1 VALSAVPI
9 GVPSSASST
18 TCSFTRMSVMPR
30 VSLPLVDASDLL
42 SVAQE
47 RQAQVDAVLGRFFS
61 LAKKRA
67 ESLGPDY
74 VELWCQLEANTTG
87 GKRFRPRMVMA
98 AYQALGG
105 DDAEAAANVGA
116 AFELLHTAL
125 IVHDDVID
133 RDFVRRGGPNIS
145 GAYRDRAR
153 EAGAT
158 DAAAEHRGISA
169 AVIAGDLALFNSYR
183 LIDRSG
189 AADDVRARLLE
200 VMDEALFA
208 SAAGEL
214 IDVDFS
220 QAADMPRVDDILTM
234 ERLKTAVYSFECP
247 LMAGA
252 ILAGAPEETVT
263 TLGDF
268 GREIGIAYQIVD
280 DLLGVFGTEAQ
291 TGKTTIGD
299 LREGK
304 RTVLI
309 SYATSTAE
317 WEGIRDLVGKPDLTE
332 DEAER
337 VRAVLVSSGAK
348 GFAEGLARYY
358 ANRALARLVEP
369 HVPAALRT
377 ELHPVADAVLER
389 VK

>member
-1 VALSAVPI
+1 MDAADLTAVALAEK
-9 GVPSSASST
+9 
-18 TCSFTRMSVMPR
+18 
-30 VSLPLVDASDLL
+30 
-42 SVAQE
+42 AQE

-67 ESLGPDY
+67 APLGTEY
-74 VELWCQLEANTTG
+74 LELWKALEANTVG
-87 GKRFRPRMVMA
+87 GKRFRPRMVFA
-98 AYQALGG
+98 AYDALGG
-105 DDAEAAANVGA
+105 KDSEAAACIGA

-133 RDFVRRGGPNIS
+133 RDFTRRGAPNLA
-145 GAYRDRAR
+145 GAYRDRALA
-153 EAGAT
+153 AGAP
-158 DAAAEHRGISA
+158 DAVAEHRGISA
-169 AVIAGDLALFNSYR
+169 AVIAGDLALFNAYR

-189 AADDVRARLLE
+189 VGDVVRGRLVE

-220 QAADMPRVDDILTM
+220 SMPDVPRFDDILTM

-247 LMAGA
+247 LQAGA
-252 ILAGAPEETVT
+252 ILAGASEETVAK
-263 TLGDF
+263 LGDF
-268 GREIGIAYQIVD
+268 GRDIGIAYQLVD
-280 DLLGVFGTEAQ
+280 DLLGVFGAEEE
-291 TGKTTIGD
+291 TGKTTVGD

-309 SYATSTAE
+309 AYATSAPG
-317 WEGIRDLVGKPDLTE
+317 WDDVAPLLGKLDLTDE
-332 DEAER
+332 EAETL
-337 VRAVLVSSGAK
+337 RAHLTACGAK
-348 GFAEGLARYY
+348 SFTQGLARYY

-369 HVPAALRT
+369 HIPLALRV
-377 ELHPVADAVLER
+377 ELHPVADSVLGR

>member
-1 VALSAVPI
+1 
-9 GVPSSASST
+9 
-18 TCSFTRMSVMPR
+18 M
-30 VSLPLVDASDLL
+30 
-42 SVAQE
+42 
-47 RQAQVDAVLGRFFS
+47 LGRFFS

-67 ESLGPDY
+67 AAMGAEYERLW
-74 VELWCQLEANTTG
+74 VELEANTVG
-87 GKRFRPRMVMA
+87 GKRFRPRMVFA
-98 AYQALGG
+98 AYESLGG
-105 DDAEAAANVGA
+105 TDVDAAACVGA

-133 RDFVRRGGPNIS
+133 RDFVRRGAPNLAGS
-145 GAYRDRAR
+145 YRDRALATG
-153 EAGAT
+153 AGA
-158 DAAAEHRGISA
+158 AAAEHRGISA
-169 AVIAGDLALFNSYR
+169 AVIAGDLALFNAYR

-189 AADDVRARLLE
+189 VGDVVRGRLVE
-200 VMDEALFA
+200 VMDDALFA

-220 QAADMPRVDDILTM
+220 FMPDVPRVDDILTM

-247 LMAGA
+247 LQAGA
-252 ILAGAPEETVT
+252 ILAGASEETVA

-268 GREIGIAYQIVD
+268 GREMGIAYQIVD
-280 DLLGVFGTEAQ
+280 DLLGVFGTEAE

-309 SYATSTAE
+309 AYATSAPG
-317 WEGIRDLVGKPDLTE
+317 WGALAPLFGDPDL
-332 DEAER
+332 DDAGAER
-337 VRAVLVSSGAK
+337 LRAHLIDCGARS
-348 GFAEGLARYY
+348 FAEGLARYY

-369 HVPAALRT
+369 HIPSSLRA
-377 ELHPVADAVLER
+377 ELHPVADAVLGR

>member
-1 VALSAVPI
+1 MDTGLTAVAL
-9 GVPSSASST
+9 
-18 TCSFTRMSVMPR
+18 
-30 VSLPLVDASDLL
+30 
-42 SVAQE
+42 E
-47 RQAQVDAVLGRFFS
+47 RQSQVDAVLGRFFS

-67 ESLGPDY
+67 AALGPEY
-74 VELWCQLEANTTG
+74 ERLWSELEAGTVG
-87 GKRFRPRMVMA
+87 GKRFRPRMVFA
-98 AYQALGG
+98 AYEALGG
-105 DDAEAAANVGA
+105 TDSEAAACVGA

-133 RDFVRRGGPNIS
+133 RDFVRRGAPNLAGS
-145 GAYRDRAR
+145 YRDRALA
-153 EAGAT
+153 EGGSPA
-158 DAAAEHRGISA
+158 DAEHRGISA
-169 AVIAGDLALFNSYR
+169 AVIAGDLALFNAYR

-189 AADDVRARLLE
+189 VGDAVRGRLVE
-200 VMDEALFA
+200 VMDDALFA

-214 IDVDFS
+214 IDVDYSF
-220 QAADMPRVDDILTM
+220 APEVPLVDDILAM

-247 LMAGA
+247 LQAGA
-252 ILAGAPEETVT
+252 ILAGASEETVA

-268 GREIGIAYQIVD
+268 GREMGIAYQIVD
-280 DLLGVFGTEAQ
+280 DLLGVFGTEAE

-309 SYATSTAE
+309 AYATSAPGWDALAPLFGSPE
-317 WEGIRDLVGKPDLTE
+317 LTE
-332 DEAER
+332 DDAAR
-337 VRAVLVSSGAK
+337 LRAHLTECGAK

-369 HVPAALRT
+369 HIPPALRA
-377 ELHPVADAVLER
+377 ELHPVADAVLGR

>member
-1 VALSAVPI
+1 
-9 GVPSSASST
+9 
-18 TCSFTRMSVMPR
+18 M
-30 VSLPLVDASDLL
+30 
-42 SVAQE
+42 
-47 RQAQVDAVLGRFFS
+47 LGRFFS

-67 ESLGPDY
+67 APLGTEY
-74 VELWCQLEANTTG
+74 LQLWDELEANTVG
-87 GKRFRPRMVMA
+87 GKRFRPRMVFA
-98 AYQALGG
+98 AYDALGG
-105 DDAEAAANVGA
+105 TDSEAAACIGA

-133 RDFVRRGGPNIS
+133 RDFTRRGAPNLA
-145 GAYRDRAR
+145 GAYRDRAL
-153 EAGAT
+153 ASGAT

-169 AVIAGDLALFNSYR
+169 AVIAGDLALFNAYR

-189 AADDVRARLLE
+189 VGDVVRGRLVE
-200 VMDEALFA
+200 VMDDALFA

-220 QAADMPRVDDILTM
+220 FMPEVPRVDDILTM

-247 LMAGA
+247 LQAGA
-252 ILAGAPEETVT
+252 ILAGASEETVA

-268 GREIGIAYQIVD
+268 GRDIGIAYQLVD
-280 DLLGVFGTEAQ
+280 DLLGVFGAEEE
-291 TGKTTIGD
+291 TGKTTVGD

-309 SYATSTAE
+309 AYATSAPG
-317 WEGIRDLVGKPDLTE
+317 WDDLAPLLGKPDLSD
-332 DEAER
+332 DEADIL
-337 VRAVLVSSGAK
+337 RAHLTACGAK
-348 GFAEGLARYY
+348 SFAEGLARYY

-369 HVPAALRT
+369 HIPVALRT
-377 ELHPVADAVLER
+377 ELHPVADSVLGR